1 MITLFDNWVIIPD
14 PFCYIVAK
22 ESGKK
27 RNKKTGEI
35 TPAYRNYGYYST
47 LGGALKGFNQ
57 IIRAQALS
65 NVDVDINGAIEIV
78 QECDNM
84 IAGLIS
90 KVVGD

>member
-1 MITLFDNWVIIPD
+1 MLSRKRA
-14 PFCYIVAK
+14 AK
-22 ESGKK
+22 Q
-27 RNKKTGEI
+27 RTKKTGEI
-35 TPAYRNYGYYST
+35 TPVYRNYGYYST

-57 IIRAQALS
+57 IIRNQALS